1 MRVAFVTFEFP
12 PRVIG
17 GAGIYAGELTSAL
30 AKNGH
35 EIVVFTPTPPRQG
48 LEIPG
53 PNNVEV
59 HTLECGAQ
67 GGLRTIQFWTRLPKV
82 LGMVAARRRFDVVH
96 VNSLSYWYLTNR
108 RLGCAPQIVTIHHLV
123 RDAAARTAVSTL
135 ARLLDLGGEN
145 GLILPLI
152 ERKLIDFVDHIIADS
167 EYTRA
172 KIIETYAVN
181 PAKITTIRFGLR
193 WNESRRGTNE
203 GAGLKG
209 QIGLPEKP
217 MVLFV
222 GRVDAPRKGLPFL
235 LSAFKKVL
243 ETIDA
248 TLLIVGSGNTSEA
261 EGLAK
266 RLGLSDNVMFAGAVD
281 DPSLRKCYAA
291 CDVFACPSTLEGFG
305 LTVLEAISEGKP
317 VVATRVG
324 AIPEIVP
331 LAQAWSLTEPGNVGE
346 FADALCYHLLI
357 AQSPAKSAESTD
369 WQMPES
375 LQWPYAAKAVESVY
389 AKISSR

>member
-30 AKNGH
+30 AKKGH
-35 EIVVFTPTPPRQG
+35 EIVVFTPTPPRHGLRIQG
-48 LEIPG
+48 PS
-53 PNNVEV
+53 NVEV
-59 HTLECGAQ
+59 HTLECGDH
-67 GGLRTIQFWTRLPKV
+67 GGLRTIRFWTRLPKV
-82 LGMVAARRRFDVVH
+82 LNMVAARRRFDVVH

-203 GAGLKG
+203 GAG
-209 QIGLPEKP
+209 
-217 MVLFV
+217 
-222 GRVDAPRKGLPFL
+222 
-235 LSAFKKVL
+235 
-243 ETIDA
+243 
-248 TLLIVGSGNTSEA
+248 
-261 EGLAK
+261 
-266 RLGLSDNVMFAGAVD
+266 
-281 DPSLRKCYAA
+281 
-291 CDVFACPSTLEGFG
+291 
-305 LTVLEAISEGKP
+305 
-317 VVATRVG
+317 
-324 AIPEIVP
+324 
-331 LAQAWSLTEPGNVGE
+331 
-346 FADALCYHLLI
+346 
-357 AQSPAKSAESTD
+357 
-369 WQMPES
+369 
-375 LQWPYAAKAVESVY
+375 
-389 AKISSR
+389 